1 MISLIVAAAR
11 NRAIGQGGRLPWHLP
26 DDLRHFRAKTLGKT
40 VLMGR
45 RTYESLGKPLPGRK
59 NVVVTR
65 DATLQA
71 PGCTVVFTLENALA
85 CARAAEEI
93 MVIGGASLYA
103 DLLPHAERIYL
114 TSVHADIE
122 GDAFFPE
129 LDPHEWVEA
138 SREHHA
144 ADERHAY
151 AFTFIELF
159 RKLGEAA

>member
-1 MISLIVAAAR
+1 MISLIVAVAR

-26 DDLRHFRAKTLGKT
+26 DDLRHFRSKTLGKT

-45 RTYESLGKPLPGRK
+45 RTFESIGKALPGRR

-65 DATLQA
+65 DATFEA
-71 PGCTVVFTLENALA
+71 PGATVVYTLEAALE
-85 CARAAEEI
+85 AAHDAQEI

-103 DLLPHAERIYL
+103 DLLPRAERIYM
-114 TSVHADIE
+114 TSVHADVE

-129 LDPHEWVEA
+129 LDPDEWVEA
-138 SREHHA
+138 GREHHA
-144 ADERHAY
+144 ADERHAH

-159 RKLGEAA
+159 RHMEEAA